1 LSDESGANG
10 AHSERG
16 GLGGRSAPDL
26 NGLNVEAEVRAHV
39 VEPSGEAFRRLVE
52 VMAKLRTDCPW
63 DREQTHQTLA
73 QHLLEETYETLE
85 AIDRDDLDAL
95 REELGDLVLQ
105 VVFHANIAFEEG
117 AFTVADVLD
126 GLRAKLIHRHP
137 HVFGDVLV
145 SGPEDVKANWERIK
159 RDEKG
164 TGVLDGIPEALPALA
179 RAAKVYRRAVGV
191 GFSFENVEDVVTDL
205 EDEVAELRAEV
216 VGDAPDLDRV
226 SSEIGDVLF
235 SAVCV
240 AQRMGIEPETALRRM
255 LDRFT
260 NRFVALE
267 SLAVAD
273 DRNLESLSKD
283 EWEEYWKRAKE
294 QQG

>member
-1 LSDESGANG
+1 MDPDEK
-10 AHSERG
+10 
-16 GLGGRSAPDL
+16 GLDL
-26 NGLNVEAEVRAHV
+26 EAAVRDRV
-39 VEPSGEAFRRLVE
+39 VEPSADAFKRLVA

-85 AIDRDDLDAL
+85 AIDADDLDAL

-105 VVFHANIAFEEG
+105 VVFHSNIAYEEG
-117 AFTVADVLD
+117 AFTVSDVLD

-137 HVFGDVLV
+137 HVFGDTEV
-145 SGPEDVKANWERIK
+145 SGPDDVKANWERIK

-164 TGVLDGIPEALPALA
+164 TGVLDGIPIALPALA

-191 GFSFENVEDVVTDL
+191 GFSFESVEDVIKDL

-216 VGDAPDLDRV
+216 VGETPDLERV

-235 SAVCV
+235 SSVCV
-240 AQRMGIEPETALRRM
+240 AQRMGVEPETALRHM
-255 LDRFT
+255 LERFT
-260 NRFVALE
+260 KRFVALE
-267 SLAVAD
+267 SLASSD
-273 DRNLESLSKD
+273 GRELESLSKQ

-294 QQG
+294 LQG